1 LEFQDYILRHWEVE
15 NCLHLA
21 QASYFAEAKH
31 VVRGWGVTW
40 TVLPNIVLSLARLL
54 WQGERTLREVHEK
67 CLADPRLV
75 AKRIGLKNK
84 TC

>member
-1 LEFQDYILRHWEVE
+1 VE
-15 NCLHLA
+15 NCLHLT
-21 QASYFAEAKH
+21 QARYFAEAKH

-40 TVLPNIVLSLARLL
+40 TVLPNIALSLTRLL

-67 CLADPRLV
+67 CLAAPWLV